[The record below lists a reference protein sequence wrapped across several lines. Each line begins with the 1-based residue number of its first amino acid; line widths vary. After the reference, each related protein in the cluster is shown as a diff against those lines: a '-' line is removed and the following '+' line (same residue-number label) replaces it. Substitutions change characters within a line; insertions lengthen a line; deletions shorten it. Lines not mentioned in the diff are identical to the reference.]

1 MPRAHAR
8 CMRSI
13 GLAAAGLAALALSNA
28 IAQERRTITITGS
41 STIAPIMLEMAK
53 AYEQKTPGTR
63 IDVQTGGSS
72 RGIADARS
80 GKADI
85 GMVSRAPKSGE
96 DDLDWTL
103 VANDGL
109 AIIVHATNP
118 VAELTNDQIRAIYR
132 NEVDDWGKVGGKPGP
147 ITRVHKAEGRSTQE
161 LFLKFFKLENPE
173 VRPQAIVGDNMQ
185 GVQTVAANP
194 SAVGYVSIGTAETA
208 AADGVPI
215 RLLPYNKVAAT
226 VANVENGSYPLLRQ
240 LNLVTKEP
248 IAPYIKA
255 FLDFATSKAAVPFIK
270 EQAFVP
276 PPR

>member
-1 MPRAHAR
+1 MLRAHPNFMR
-8 CMRSI
+8 CIS
-13 GLAAAGLAALALSNA
+13 LAAGFAALALSNGM
-28 IAQERRTITITGS
+28 AQERRTITITGS
-41 STIAPIMLEMAK
+41 STIAPILLEMAK
-53 AYEQKTPGTR
+53 AYEQKTPDTR

-72 RGIADARS
+72 RGLADARS
-80 GKADI
+80 GKADV
-85 GMVSRAPKSGE
+85 GMVSREPKSGE
-96 DDLDWTL
+96 DDLNWTL

-109 AIIVHATNP
+109 AIIVHATNQ

-132 NEVDDWGKVGGKPGP
+132 NEIDDWAKVGGNPGP
-147 ITRVHKAEGRSTQE
+147 ITRVHKAEGRSTLE
-161 LFLKFFKLENPE
+161 LFLKFFKLKNIE

-226 VANVENGSYPLLRQ
+226 VANVENGSFPLLRQ

-255 FLDFATSKAAVPFIK
+255 FLDFATSKAADPFIK